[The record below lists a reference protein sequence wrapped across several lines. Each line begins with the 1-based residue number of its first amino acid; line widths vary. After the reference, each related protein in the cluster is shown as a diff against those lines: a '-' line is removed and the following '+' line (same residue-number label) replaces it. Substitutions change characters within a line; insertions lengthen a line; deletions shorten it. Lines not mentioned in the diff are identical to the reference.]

1 MNYFRQVD
9 TVFDVLASLGGLYSA
24 LSLIF
29 SNIVS
34 LLQFYGFYQFVMFDL
49 FTDTKKSKQ

>member
-9 TVFDVLASLGGLYSA
+9 TIFDVLAGLGGLYSA